1 VTSLAGEIAAA
12 FRAACR
18 DELEVPKPGNVHV
31 HGAGHRM
38 TAAEFATSAEVAADA
53 IAQRSC
59 RIGARILAAV
69 QATFSAVRTNTNL
82 GIILLAAPLAAAA
95 ETRPRDLRA
104 ALASRL
110 DDLDIED
117 ATLAF
122 RAIVLASPAGLGRAA
137 RHDVFERPAV
147 TLKDAM
153 AEAADR
159 DRIARQYVSAFE
171 DVFRLG
177 LPSLSRGTRFA
188 DSKWATL
195 AVYLDFLATFPDSH
209 IVRKHGPT
217 MADDVCCHAR
227 RLRSLVAS
235 SGDPAQFL
243 SEIMAWDRALKA
255 KNINPGTSADLT
267 VATLF
272 AHRLTNILPAA
283 PNNGSLRTAE
293 RIPPLSG

>member
-1 VTSLAGEIAAA
+1 MTALAGEIAAA

-18 DELEVPKPGNVHV
+18 DELEAPKPGNVHI

-53 IAQRSC
+53 IAQQSR
-59 RIGARILAAV
+59 RIGARILAAAE
-69 QATFSAVRTNTNL
+69 ATFAAVQTNTNL

-104 ALASRL
+104 ALASL
-110 DDLDIED
+110 LEDLDVED
-117 ATLAF
+117 AALAF
-122 RAIVLASPAGLGRAA
+122 RAIVLASPAGLGRAE
-137 RHDVFERPAV
+137 RHDVFERPTV
-147 TLKDAM
+147 TLKGAM

-159 DRIARQYVSAFE
+159 DRIARQYVSAFD

-177 LPSLSRGTRFA
+177 LASLAAAPRLA
-188 DSKWATL
+188 DPKWATL
-195 AVYLDFLATFPDSH
+195 AVYLGFLAAFPDSH

-217 MADDVCCHAR
+217 IADDVRRHAR
-227 RLRSLVAS
+227 ILRSRIAAA
-235 SGDPAQFL
+235 GDPAQFL
-243 SEIMAWDRALKA
+243 AEIMAWDTALKA
-255 KNINPGTSADLT
+255 RNINPGTSADLT

-283 PNNGSLRTAE
+283 RNNGSLRTAG